1 MSLYGVELGAVVKV
15 AHINILAV
23 DVDDSMH
30 SVNRHC
36 CEILFF
42 DRGVS
47 AQCASV
53 LVLCALVNDT
63 GSRIGC
69 TKHCNAYVAGNHRHQ
84 SPGSLCT

>member
-1 MSLYGVELGAVVKV
+1 MSLYGVELGAVVEV

-23 DVDDSMH
+23 DIYYGMH

-36 CEILFF
+36 SQILFL

-47 AQCASV
+47 VQHASV

-63 GSRIGC
+63 GCRIGC
-69 TKHCNAYVAGNHRHQ
+69 TKHCNADVAGNHRHQ
-84 SPGSLCT
+84 SPSSLCT